1 MPNVRDI
8 LAVKGNAI
16 HSIDPKESVLAATHR
31 MNQDKLGA
39 LVVMQNGSVAGIFT
53 ERDLLRRVVAE
64 LRNPAETI
72 VADVMT
78 TDVICVGPETAL
90 DDVSA
95 ILKQTRVR
103 HLPVCD
109 GEGQIVGLI
118 SIGDVNAMHASTQ
131 EAQIEFLN
139 DYIYGRV

>member
-8 LAVKGNAI
+8 LAVKGNVI
-16 HSIDPKESVLAATHR
+16 HSIEPTETVLTATHR

-64 LRNPAETI
+64 LRNPSETT
-72 VADVMT
+72 VGEVMT
-78 TDVICVGPETAL
+78 TDVICVGPETDI
-90 DDVSA
+90 DDVSS

-109 GEGQIVGLI
+109 G
-118 SIGDVNAMHASTQ
+118 
-131 EAQIEFLN
+131 
-139 DYIYGRV
+139 